1 MKRFLNDGSY
11 LVASPGTM
19 LLFKPGTTR
28 PYASVPVTANRWP
41 RLTPGRV
48 CVNTKYEADNC
59 ILELADFRKGGE
71 VQKWLPFAELQ
82 VSVEHVKVSDRGGQ
96 VIWLE
101 RKSGCIGLFDVDAK
115 KRKTFQPKV
124 EPDDQVEDIAI
135 SPDGALLAWGTRRT
149 LCLMDTRSGK
159 EIRKDTL
166 KGDMGTEAIE
176 FTPDAKTLIAFCW
189 RRRHRQGSRPSE
201 GPIAYVPTP
210 RTMYH
215 SPHALFADSRRA
227 AMADDKGVIRIF
239 DLQTGMQ
246 LDGHS
251 AFPRFL
257 GLAMIEEHTAVAWAD
272 TGLMVR
278 WDIRTGQVL
287 SEATI
292 TPSGKAHRPYSEMR
306 FSPDGRLVAAKGA
319 VTANKRAVPAV
330 VLAVDNNPRDEDPVH
345 IVGETSTGKSIME
358 IAGKINAPIP
368 AVWHPSGKRL
378 AVLRLP
384 EAEEEPCHFDIHEL
398 TTARRAQSIPV
409 APGTIRFVGDGR
421 TLLHAAPNRV
431 ALLEIASG
439 QPRWTRPLSNADDDP
454 LACEVSL
461 DAKRRHAVVV
471 RGHQRIFGEALL
483 FDLDTGD
490 IKANLFL
497 NTVSPHGWTLSASGR
512 WLAAATGPDE
522 VEIHDLESANPN
534 EPVLKL
540 KCGDTPISA
549 LALNANSTRLIT
561 AHEDGTC
568 LVWPLDLPHD
578 VPLREDGQ
586 LVAALA
592 GTRAADVA
600 PSHPGPDVRTAA
612 NGQAPGTKAD
622 PGARH

>member
-1 MKRFLNDGSY
+1 MPFRHS
-11 LVASPGTM
+11 
-19 LLFKPGTTR
+19 R
-28 PYASVPVTANRWP
+28 
-41 RLTPGRV
+41 
-48 CVNTKYEADNC
+48 AD
-59 ILELADFRKGGE
+59 
-71 VQKWLPFAELQ
+71 
-82 VSVEHVKVSDRGGQ
+82 
-96 VIWLE
+96 
-101 RKSGCIGLFDVDAK
+101 
-115 KRKTFQPKV
+115 
-124 EPDDQVEDIAI
+124 
-135 SPDGALLAWGTRRT
+135 
-149 LCLMDTRSGK
+149 
-159 EIRKDTL
+159 
-166 KGDMGTEAIE
+166 
-176 FTPDAKTLIAFCW
+176 
-189 RRRHRQGSRPSE
+189 
-201 GPIAYVPTP
+201 
-210 RTMYH
+210 H
-215 SPHALFADSRRA
+215 S
-227 AMADDKGVIRIF
+227 
-239 DLQTGMQ
+239 
-246 LDGHS
+246 S
-251 AFPRFL
+251 A
-257 GLAMIEEHTAVAWAD
+257 G
-272 TGLMVR
+272 
-278 WDIRTGQVL
+278 
-287 SEATI
+287 
-292 TPSGKAHRPYSEMR
+292 
-306 FSPDGRLVAAKGA
+306 
-319 VTANKRAVPAV
+319 
-330 VLAVDNNPRDEDPVH
+330 
-345 IVGETSTGKSIME
+345 
-358 IAGKINAPIP
+358 
-368 AVWHPSGKRL
+368 
-378 AVLRLP
+378 
-384 EAEEEPCHFDIHEL
+384 
-398 TTARRAQSIPV
+398 QSIPV

-592 GTRAADVA
+592 GTRAADVHRAILVLMSEPRRTVKLLERKLTQGPGTDAGRLFHVRAVELLERIGTPEAVALLQRLVQGSERTLLTGEARDALTRLQNWADTARLQTIGRRAQLGHAGMVCGDGYCRLAVSPDGTWISSPGKWFRLAEGKEMPA
-600 PSHPGPDVRTAA
+600 PVFLPPGYHVDRFFDDGSYLVFGHEQHLLFNPGTDRPRCVIPDGGYLRFDSRGQIAVKLLRQPDKTVLQRADLKQGDTVKWQTLAVFRPHRPPVRLQGRRTRCQRVRTPRR
-612 NGQAPGTKAD
+612 QATLPCRVEGRGWPG
-622 PGARH
+622 